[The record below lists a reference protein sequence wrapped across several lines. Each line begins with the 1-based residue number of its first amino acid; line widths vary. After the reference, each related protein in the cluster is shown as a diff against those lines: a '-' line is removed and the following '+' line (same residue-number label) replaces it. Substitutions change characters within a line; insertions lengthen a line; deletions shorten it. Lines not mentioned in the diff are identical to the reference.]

1 MINRLDYHDME
12 RTSIRDRHVS
22 DRQEMLSEEVTREI
36 EYMRREQM
44 LMQREMRL
52 LERENQLLRGVSRNN
67 MNAVS
72 EKQNI
77 ALELY
82 VNYLMTSAKRRV
94 CFGIGRNYIGI
105 RSPTIDF
112 DISFR

>member
-12 RTSIRDRHVS
+12 RTSIRNRHAS
-22 DRQEMLSEEVTREI
+22 DRQGVLPEEVTREM

-52 LERENQLLRGVSRNN
+52 LETKNQLLRGVSRNN

-72 EKQNI
+72 EEKNI
-77 ALELY
+77 ALGLY
-82 VNYLMTSAKRRV
+82 VNY
-94 CFGIGRNYIGI
+94 
-105 RSPTIDF
+105 
-112 DISFR
+112 